1 MALFLSS
8 ASGCGSAKNADA
20 AQDAAGEVA
29 KEVVEEIS
37 AETPGNKV
45 PTGTVNVKIETPM
58 GDMVALLYDDTPLH
72 RDNFIKLTEEGFYN
86 DLLWHRVIEGFMI
99 QGGDPQSKGAA
110 PGQRLGSGGPGY
122 TIEAEIQDHIYHK
135 KGALSAAR
143 QGDQVNPQKRSSGS
157 QFYVVQGKPTPQDQ
171 LLMFERQKNARRDS
185 SNMYSYSDRAMED
198 YATLGG
204 TPFLDAEYTVF
215 GEVIEGLDVIDKIA
229 ATQTLPGDRPA
240 EDVTMKISVISK

>member
-1 MALFLSS
+1 
-8 ASGCGSAKNADA
+8 
-20 AQDAAGEVA
+20 
-29 KEVVEEIS
+29 
-37 AETPGNKV
+37 
-45 PTGTVNVKIETPM
+45 
-58 GDMVALLYDDTPLH
+58 
-72 RDNFIKLTEEGFYN
+72 
-86 DLLWHRVIEGFMI
+86 MI